1 MARIPRRLAGEG
13 GFTLVE
19 VMVALAILGLA
30 TATLLYQR
38 VDLVR
43 EARQAR
49 DLRTAWV
56 LAAHQLARLELD
68 RKLWV
73 GEGGSGAGDF
83 SEIDP
88 EFGHFTYEFSIG
100 REEVPTNDPQ
110 NPDEKPKEIFRL
122 RFAVGSPDVE
132 QPIVLEAFF
141 PVEQGAEAAEAEKP
155 AGEGEKKPEE
165 GASPEGEKE
174 KSP

>member
-1 MARIPRRLAGEG
+1 MVRIPGRRAGQG

-19 VMVALAILGLA
+19 VMVALAILALA
-30 TATLLYQR
+30 TATLLGQR

-49 DLRTAWV
+49 DVRTAWI

-68 RKLWV
+68 RKLWM
-73 GEGGSGAGDF
+73 GEGRAGAGDF

-110 NPDEKPKEIFRL
+110 NPAEKPREIFRL
-122 RFAVGSPDVE
+122 RFSMGSTDFE

-141 PVEQGAEAAEAEKP
+141 PIEQGAEAAAEPEKP
-155 AGEGEKKPEE
+155 AEEGEKKPEE
-165 GASPEGEKE
+165 GKKE
-174 KSP
+174 KGP